1 MENKIQI
8 ILEIFNTSSISLENF
23 KKCIDNELL
32 NSYIEMTD
40 EEFINFTMKLL
51 AKVLSKDSKQI
62 KTTHEKFDDLIDKET
77 IDLIHFIC
85 GLLTSKEVVDMLN
98 TIMDMDVNEYINS
111 KYGSLEEYVIESMK
125 K

>member
-51 AKVLSKDSKQI
+51 EKVLSKDSKQI
-62 KTTHEKFDDLIDKET
+62 KATHEKFDDLIDKET

-85 GLLTSKEVVDMLN
+85 GLLTSKEVIEMLN
-98 TIMDMDVNEYINS
+98 TIMDIDVNEYIKS
-111 KYGSLEEYVIESMK
+111 KYGSLEEYIIESMK

>member
-62 KTTHEKFDDLIDKET
+62 KATHEKFDNLLEKET

-85 GLLTSKEVVDMLN
+85 GLLTSKEVIEMLN

>member
-8 ILEIFNTSSISLENF
+8 ILEIFNTSSISLENL

-51 AKVLSKDSKQI
+51 EKVLSKDSKQI
-62 KTTHEKFDDLIDKET
+62 KATHEKFDDLIEKET

-85 GLLTSKEVVDMLN
+85 GLLTSKEVIEMLN
-98 TIMDMDVNEYINS
+98 TIMDIDVNEYIKS

>member
-62 KTTHEKFDDLIDKET
+62 KTTHEKFNDLIDKET

-111 KYGSLEEYVIESMK
+111 KYASLEEYVIESMK

>member
-62 KTTHEKFDDLIDKET
+62 KATHKKFDDLIDKET

-98 TIMDMDVNEYINS
+98 IIMDMDVNEYIKS

>member
-98 TIMDMDVNEYINS
+98 TIMDIDVNEYIKS